1 MNDEI
6 YVFDGVEYDD
16 LDKAKADINRTV
28 KKGVLVKIGVF
39 RDVPIELSDYM
50 GGVIDEMFETI
61 NDNIYD
67 ATAGEIAGVVHC
79 DTTAGRMHLEQR
91 IADLLHDALDVE
103 DVLLREEVRTIS
115 YISEGAE

>member
-1 MNDEI
+1 MNNEI
-6 YVFDGVEYDD
+6 YIFDGDEYDD
-16 LDKAKADINRTV
+16 LPLVTEAVNKTV
-28 KKGVLVKIGVF
+28 TKGVLVKIGVF

-67 ATAGEIAGVVHC
+67 ATAGELAGVVHC
-79 DTTAGRMHLEQR
+79 DTAARMHLEQR
-91 IADLLHDALDVE
+91 IADLLHDTLDVD
-103 DVLLREEVRTIS
+103 DVLLREESRTIS